1 MILNTKQINYRIFYA
16 LLFLGAASGAGRF
29 QLVEIEDDYG
39 EADGAIDPTPDAG
52 AANGKR
58 VDCAETAKYMY
69 VMYLSNLGAVDATP
83 DALIDEPAG
92 PLSIVSYIFNL
103 VYLSI

>member
-16 LLFLGAASGAGRF
+16 LLFLGAASGLGRF

-58 VDCAETAKYMY
+58 
-69 VMYLSNLGAVDATP
+69 LI
-83 DALIDEPAG
+83 ALK
-92 PLSIVSYIFNL
+92 PLNIMLCNVSI
-103 VYLSI
+103 

>member
-1 MILNTKQINYRIFYA
+1 MILNTKQINFRIFYA

-39 EADGAIDPTPDAG
+39 DPDVAIDPTDDPIDAG

-58 VDCAETAKYMY
+58 VVCM
-69 VMYLSNLGAVDATP
+69 
-83 DALIDEPAG
+83 LIQ
-92 PLSIVSYIFNL
+92 VVHIF
-103 VYLSI
+103 IKGGW

>member
-39 EADGAIDPTPDAG
+39 DADGAIDPTPDAG

-58 VDCAETAKYMY
+58 GDSTETA
-69 VMYLSNLGAVDATP
+69 
-83 DALIDEPAG
+83 E
-92 PLSIVSYIFNL
+92 YIM
-103 VYLSI
+103 

>member
-29 QLVEIEDDYG
+29 QLVEIEDDDIAYG
-39 EADGAIDPTPDAG
+39 DPDVAIDPTDDPIDAG

-58 VDCAETAKYMY
+58 VVCTETAKYMY
-69 VMYLSNLGAVDATP
+69 VIYLSTLGAVDATP
-83 DALIDEPAG
+83 DALIDEPAA
-92 PLSIVSYIFNL
+92 PASMSLI
-103 VYLSI
+103 YLI